1 MARRFRAN
9 YALLSI
15 LEQLGPSADSLDLPW
30 ATFAGDRTS
39 PYVFDVQTQDATDP
53 YVEIQLYD
61 VGTFDHEITI
71 NGEALSGFDLPP
83 GEGWQY
89 WMDNAVNVDLQP
101 GENTLRICRDRAS
114 DDAFAVGN
122 VVVNWKEPIESADD

>member
-1 MARRFRAN
+1 MTRRFRAN
-9 YALLSI
+9 YALLPI
-15 LEQLGPSADSLDLPW
+15 LEQLGPSADGLDLSW

-39 PYVFDVQTQDATDP
+39 PYAFDVPTPDSTDH

-61 VGTFDHEITI
+61 VGSYDHEITI
-71 NGEALSGFDLPP
+71 NGTTLSGFDLPP

-89 WMDNAVNVDLQP
+89 WLDNAVNVDLQS
-101 GENTLRICRDRAS
+101 GENTLRICRDRTS

-122 VVVNWKEPIESADD
+122 VVVNWKEPLGSADD